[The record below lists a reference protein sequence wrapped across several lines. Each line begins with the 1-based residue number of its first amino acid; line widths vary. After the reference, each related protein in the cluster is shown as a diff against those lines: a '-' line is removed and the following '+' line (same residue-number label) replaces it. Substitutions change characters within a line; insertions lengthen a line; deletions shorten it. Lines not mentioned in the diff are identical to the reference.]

1 MRRRRELEKSDIR
14 NKAKLIFCLT
24 RYRVGS
30 RWNPVYF
37 KRINFPFDQRTG
49 LLVCGV
55 ELTVWGEARRG
66 LEELSNGEG
75 GRGGFK
81 RAVRDG
87 SFWRASVHDGLSL
100 PV

>member
-1 MRRRRELEKSDIR
+1 VE
-14 NKAKLIFCLT
+14 
-24 RYRVGS
+24 
-30 RWNPVYF
+30 PVYF

-55 ELTVWGEARRG
+55 ELTAWDEARRG
-66 LEELSNGEG
+66 LEELSNREG
-75 GRGGFK
+75 GKGGFK

-87 SFWRASVHDGLSL
+87 SFWRTSVRDGLSL